1 MTKILLTLNS
11 APAEAWIGLLG
22 VFFGSLL
29 TTFGVWLTNRSNRK
43 QLKIQLEHEELLH
56 RQRLSRERLEELYVL
71 VSHWV
76 NKIFSS
82 FLNLTLVMQGHTDYN
97 QYLDSITNDKS
108 SKNYDFSRLEM
119 IVGIYGLQIQSA
131 YETALAAREN
141 INSVVAA
148 HKSAYKRGESGEL
161 FLKPLTDAQT
171 EFIAAGDALK
181 EVIAKAARNA

>member
-11 APAEAWIGLLG
+11 VPAEAWIGLLG
-22 VFFGSLL
+22 VLFGSLL

-43 QLKIQLEHEELLH
+43 QLKIQHEHEELLH

-76 NKIFSS
+76 NKIISS
-82 FLNLTLVMQGHTDYN
+82 YLNLILVMQGHADYN
-97 QYLDSITNDKS
+97 QYLDSIINDKFQ
-108 SKNYDFSRLEM
+108 KYDFSRLEM
-119 IVGIYGLQIQSA
+119 IVGIYGLQIQSS
-131 YETALAAREN
+131 YEAALAAREH

-148 HKSAYKRGESGEL
+148 HKIAYKRGESGEL
-161 FLKPLTDAQT
+161 FLKPLNDAQA